1 MQIGAPL
8 QDLEIDP
15 ADFVRPATVIQIGL
29 PPNRI
34 DLLTGLTGIEDFEAA
49 SKARVESHIAGRTI
63 PFLGRAALI
72 ANKRATGRLRDLADI
87 EALGEEV

>member
-1 MQIGAPL
+1 MKFGALL

-15 ADFVRPATVIQIGL
+15 ADFVRPATVVQIGL

-34 DLLTGLTGIEDFEAA
+34 DLLTDLNGIDDFEAA
-49 SKARVESHIAGRTI
+49 WSARVESQVAGRTI

-72 ANKRATGRLRDLADI
+72 ANRRATGRLKDLADI
-87 EALGEEV
+87 EALGEDV